1 MNLDIFGLTDN
12 EYVILQALH
21 ATISKTPLTR
31 KDYWS
36 FEGGRRDVHLT
47 SPVYSH
53 RQGRYVY
60 PLTDKTISK
69 LLSTERKLTWSYEP
83 LVGAYID
90 VEGSNERYGVLVS
103 GDAATAS
110 YILAKQSSPSGYHY
124 GAMGKTYVIGCLV
137 ELNGDDMREHC
148 SAAFYDTCKVY
159 RKIIQEYVP
168 EEGDIT
174 LMDIPKPHELLAVA
188 GGFGTYP
195 DIPDPFESAKSVT
208 NRVAAIEQPER
219 VEWIHPE
226 AKKTILS
233 WMRTSLIWVLI
244 PLGVAIAAI
253 IAGILTDG
261 DRDAIAMTALLTAP
275 IEILAG
281 GAIYETYRY
290 FTEKSMK
297 KKVARNVLD

>member
-1 MNLDIFGLTDN
+1 MNLDVFGLTDN
-12 EYVILQALH
+12 EYVIPQALH

-36 FEGGRRDVHLT
+36 FEGGSRDVHLQ
-47 SPVYSH
+47 SPVYSR

-69 LLSTERKLTWSYEP
+69 LLNSERKLTWSYEP
-83 LVGAYID
+83 RVGAYID

-103 GDAATAS
+103 GDAATSS
-110 YILAKQSSPSGYHY
+110 YILAKQAAPSEYYY

-195 DIPDPFESAKSVT
+195 DIPDPFEPAKSVT

-219 VEWIHPE
+219 ADWMHPE
-226 AKKTILS
+226 AKKTMLS
-233 WMRTSLIWVLI
+233 WLRTALIGILI
-244 PLGVAIAAI
+244 PLGIAIAAI
-253 IAGILTDG
+253 IAGILANG
-261 DRDAIAMTALLTAP
+261 NREVVAMTALLTGP

-281 GAIYETYRY
+281 GAICETYRY

-297 KKVARNVLD
+297 KKAARNVFD

>member
-1 MNLDIFGLTDN
+1 MSLDVFGLTDN

-36 FEGGRRDVHLT
+36 FEGGRRDVHLQ
-47 SPVYSH
+47 SPVYSR

-69 LLSTERKLTWSYEP
+69 LLNSKRKLTWSYEP

-103 GDAATAS
+103 GDAAASS
-110 YILAKQSSPSGYHY
+110 YILAKQSAPSEYYY

-137 ELNGDDMREHC
+137 ELNGDGMRERC
-148 SAAFYDTCKVY
+148 STAFYDTYRVY
-159 RKIIQEYVP
+159 RKIVEEYVP

-195 DIPDPFESAKSVT
+195 DIPNPFESAKTTT
-208 NRVAAIEQPER
+208 NKVASIEKSER
-219 VEWIHPE
+219 ADWIHPE
-226 AKKTILS
+226 AKKTMLS
-233 WMRTSLIWVLI
+233 WILAACLWLAV
-244 PLGVAIAAI
+244 PVATAVAGL
-253 IAGILTDG
+253 IAGKIFDNNPNSILLSAFLTFG
-261 DRDAIAMTALLTAP
+261 ISALLV
-275 IEILAG
+275 EHVL
-281 GAIYETYRY
+281 ETRIRPAN
-290 FTEKSMK
+290 KVPQK
-297 KKVARNVLD
+297 KE

>member
-103 GDAATAS
+103 GDAATVS
-110 YILAKQSSPSGYHY
+110 YILAKQSAPSGYHY

-233 WMRTSLIWVLI
+233 WLFTAWAWLALPV
-244 PLGVAIAAI
+244 GGAIAAM
-253 IAGILTDG
+253 IAGVISGG
-261 DRDAIAMTALLTAP
+261 DDQTVLLTAAVTMGV
-275 IEILAG
+275 EILIAEYVQESHPELVKRLKG
-281 GAIYETYRY
+281 RKE
-290 FTEKSMK
+290 
-297 KKVARNVLD
+297 